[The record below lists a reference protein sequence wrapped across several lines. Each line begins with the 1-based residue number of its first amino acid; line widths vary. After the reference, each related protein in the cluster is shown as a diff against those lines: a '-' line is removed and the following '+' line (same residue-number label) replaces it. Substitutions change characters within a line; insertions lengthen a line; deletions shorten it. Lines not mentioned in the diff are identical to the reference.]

1 MVNKDSLVGKWYT
14 HRNNKNLY
22 IYLKEVKSAND
33 NGTATY
39 KAITF
44 GRTTTDSILDIK
56 LNTEV
61 VVNLLDCELIE
72 ISKAVAISAYRE
84 INVEL
89 VNKLFRNK

>member
-33 NGTATY
+33 NCTATY
-39 KAITF
+39 KAVTF
-44 GRTTTDSILDIK
+44 GRTTTDSILDLK

-72 ISKAVAISAYRE
+72 VKKWDVSVEYYRYTHE
-84 INVEL
+84 IG
-89 VNKLFRNK
+89 RNIFT